1 MSGPT
6 RRRPPR
12 PKAPSGQSSD
22 DARGGDAGRP
32 GGDAE
37 GADRRPARLR
47 TKRSPGGS
55 KGVRQSLPQRLSG
68 ARAQAPAD
76 AAVRLQKVLAEAGLG
91 SRRTLEGWIAD
102 GRVRVNGQL
111 AKLGDRVLP
120 TDRISVDGE
129 ALKRRPPRK
138 ARVRVLAYHKPEGEV
153 VTRRDPEGRPTIFR
167 RLPGIRDGRW
177 ITVGRL
183 DLNTAGLLL
192 VTNDGELANRLM
204 HPSRQVEREYAV
216 RIHGDIPDGALE
228 QLVQGVQLD
237 DGPGRFEEIVE
248 SGGSGANR
256 WFHVL
261 LVEGRN
267 REVRRLW
274 EAVGCEV
281 SRLKR
286 VRFGNIILGARPLP
300 GQWRELTDEELDE
313 LLAIAGLPAQRGATR
328 RPGPRPSKSTRQRN

>member
-1 MSGPT
+1 
-6 RRRPPR
+6 
-12 PKAPSGQSSD
+12 
-22 DARGGDAGRP
+22 
-32 GGDAE
+32 
-37 GADRRPARLR
+37 L
-47 TKRSPGGS
+47 
-55 KGVRQSLPQRLSG
+55 
-68 ARAQAPAD
+68 
-76 AAVRLQKVLAEAGLG
+76 
-91 SRRTLEGWIAD
+91 
-102 GRVRVNGQL
+102 
-111 AKLGDRVLP
+111 
-120 TDRISVDGE
+120 
-129 ALKRRPPRK
+129 
-138 ARVRVLAYHKPEGEV
+138 RVLAYHKPEGEV

-216 RIHGDIPDGALE
+216 RIHGDVPEQALE

-237 DGPGRFEEIVE
+237 DGPARFEDIVE

>member
-1 MSGPT
+1 VVP
-6 RRRPPR
+6 
-12 PKAPSGQSSD
+12 
-22 DARGGDAGRP
+22 
-32 GGDAE
+32 
-37 GADRRPARLR
+37 
-47 TKRSPGGS
+47 
-55 KGVRQSLPQRLSG
+55 
-68 ARAQAPAD
+68 D
-76 AAVRLQKVLAEAGLG
+76 AAGVRLQKVLAEAGLG
-91 SRRTLEGWIAD
+91 SRRTLEGWIRD

-111 AKLGDRVLP
+111 AQLGDRVLP
-120 TDRISVDGE
+120 TDRISVDGAE
-129 ALKRRPPRK
+129 LKRRPSQRAK
-138 ARVRVLAYHKPEGEV
+138 LRVLAYHKPEGEV

-167 RLPGIRDGRW
+167 HLPGIRDGRW

-192 VTNDGELANRLM
+192 VTNHGELANRLM

-216 RIHGDIPDGALE
+216 RIHGEVPDSALE
-228 QLVQGVQLD
+228 RLVQGVELD
-237 DGPGRFEEIVE
+237 DGPARFEEIVE

-286 VRFGNIILGARPLP
+286 VRFGNIVLGARPLP
-300 GQWRELTDEELDE
+300 GQWHEVIGDELDE
-313 LLAIAGLPAQRGATR
+313 LLAIAGLPPQRRPARRSGPHA
-328 RPGPRPSKSTRQRN
+328 RPGPRSRAREPKADARNDTGNATQGDA